1 MVKKEEVSSC
11 VIYRRYHKI
20 FLSRLKKLSK
30 CRFILMFILAIFGQK
45 LADTMLYEARTSNR
59 KVPRIVEMC
68 VEFLLNNGVE
78 MEGIFRY
85 GFISNLQR
93 VTQVKSVFFL
103 CYYYCSSLYLVK
115 FANLESLIESKYNT
129 TFDLVACIC
138 LLITDECKIKVPPVI
153 FVFVPPQKSGATNF
167 SAAVVCFRSCAGIG
181 SYSFSLHICSM

>member
-45 LADTMLYEARTSNR
+45 LADTMLYEARISNR

-93 VTQVKSVFFL
+93 VTHVKSVFFR
-103 CYYYCSSLYLVK
+103 CYYYCSSLCLVK

-129 TFDLVACIC
+129 TFDLVACMC
-138 LLITDECKIKVPPVI
+138 LLITDEFKIMLPILCWNRILLITLLDP
-153 FVFVPPQKSGATNF
+153 TY
-167 SAAVVCFRSCAGIG
+167 SC
-181 SYSFSLHICSM
+181 LLLL